1 MGERQRQRGKE
12 NTYVF
17 GLIEASGQQ
26 IKQPVAEI
34 LLLIQ
39 VTCCTTC
46 TKKTGSPFRRLHNLF
61 PVLITGRLAAYICS
75 GYRWYLLLI
84 NGGADDHILMITG
97 LPQWHLYFF
106 SYCTATSRIL
116 GQLLSHDNRD
126 IVCAYVV
133 FNQLKRSQLS

>member
-1 MGERQRQRGKE
+1 MGERQRGKE

-17 GLIEASGQQ
+17 SLIEASGQQ

-61 PVLITGRLAAYICS
+61 PVLITGRLAAYICIA
-75 GYRWYLLLI
+75 GIGGTYYLS
-84 NGGADDHILMITG
+84 M
-97 LPQWHLYFF
+97 
-106 SYCTATSRIL
+106 
-116 GQLLSHDNRD
+116 
-126 IVCAYVV
+126 VV
-133 FNQLKRSQLS
+133 PTTTY